1 MTPEGR
7 LTDIKK
13 CSKCG
18 SSQFRGEERVFD
30 TWFDSANSP
39 LHIMKYGTDFF
50 KQCTVRPQ
58 GKEIVRTWLYYTL
71 LKSYLL
77 TGKAAFKDV
86 WINYH
91 IVDNKGK
98 KMSKSVGNVIDPH
111 DILERFGA
119 EPFRLWCAVEG
130 NLTESDLKCSPERI
144 EGAGKTIT
152 KLWNVARFVSMFGTG
167 SKSDHLMALDEWII
181 NETNTLIDY
190 CRDHYEKYDFHNPA
204 ARIKNFLW
212 ETFASHYLELVKN
225 RAYNE
230 HEKFTKSEQNSAL
243 FALNYCLDSLLKMLA
258 PIIPFVTHKIYMD
271 LHGKVIGEF
280 PQALNV
286 RLFTEFSKEELMEL
300 NSAIWKAK
308 KDKGLSLKAEI
319 AEASVPDS
327 FRIIEKDFIITH
339 GIKKISY
346 GKFELK
352 A

>member
-1 MTPEGR
+1 M
-7 LTDIKK
+7 
-13 CSKCG
+13 
-18 SSQFRGEERVFD
+18 
-30 TWFDSANSP
+30 
-39 LHIMKYGTDFF
+39 
-50 KQCTVRPQ
+50 
-58 GKEIVRTWLYYTL
+58 
-71 LKSYLL
+71 
-77 TGKAAFKDV
+77 
-86 WINYH
+86 
-91 IVDNKGK
+91 
-98 KMSKSVGNVIDPH
+98 
-111 DILERFGA
+111 
-119 EPFRLWCAVEG
+119 
-130 NLTESDLKCSPERI
+130 KCSPERI

-319 AEASVPDS
+319 AEASIPDS
-327 FRIIEKDFIITH
+327 FKIIEKDFMITH